1 MLKATCK
8 RILRMGNACLKLV
21 RNLMRQ
27 LGQAFGDLIMRCI
40 LLQTDI
46 DNEISSHALQ
56 SL

>member
-1 MLKATCK
+1 MLKAT
-8 RILRMGNACLKLV
+8 LCLKLV